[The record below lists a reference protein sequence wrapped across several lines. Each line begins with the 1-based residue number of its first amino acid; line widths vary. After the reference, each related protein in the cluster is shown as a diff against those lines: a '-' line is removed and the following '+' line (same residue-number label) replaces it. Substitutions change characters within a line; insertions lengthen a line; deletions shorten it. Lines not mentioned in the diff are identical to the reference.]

1 MNARETYLPSS
12 TSRPGSST
20 TDASKWP
27 QACGR
32 YQAAVR
38 LGAVDFAGLV
48 AKGRLP
54 VMQLAAAAMPLQV
67 PSVLGPIAVLAP
79 VSEANTPTPC
89 PAILVAGVSADTEN
103 DAPQK
108 DGIV

>member
-54 VMQLAAAAMPLQV
+54 GMQVAVAETPLQV
-67 PSVLGPIAVLAP
+67 PGVAGLVAAAP
-79 VSEANTPTPC
+79 VSEAYTPTPL
-89 PAILVAGVSADTEN
+89 PPILVAGVSADTEN

-108 DGIV
+108 D